1 MTMLREFQVS
11 FRRVTVPA
19 VAALRMYWGTV
30 ALLTGTGLLALT
42 AFLPIAA
49 LLHTGPGPA
58 TRLGP
63 WLERGA
69 DLGVGWSQ
77 DAQAPA
83 ATQQQGVDVLFHL
96 LLGTGVATLGIAAVT
111 ILTLFGAR
119 ASRRESEVQVSRAV
133 GASRRALAAS
143 ALLEGVIIA
152 AAVLATGCAAG
163 MVSAR
168 WAVGDWP
175 GRILPGTLVPS
186 LASLVPIGAVILAG
200 AILPLIFARSS
211 RIVEAE
217 VKPAGLLGPAVLQLG
232 VSLAVLG
239 VSALLS
245 RHAGTLLAGPGSA
258 ARTGQV
264 FELGA
269 PDLPPADR
277 SARYASLLNQL
288 DDGGSSLVS
297 LTSPG
302 ALVGLG
308 TVSTVTTDCG
318 ICSSGGISLRWHMV
332 WTTHQFVSA
341 DSFKA
346 LGVHLVA
353 GRGITRNDQWSGRPV
368 AVISRALAE
377 RHFQK
382 GEAIG
387 RQMLV
392 GDNPRTWHTVVGV
405 VDDPPSTAL
414 GGRLQPHYTV
424 YLSILQHPIASA
436 ELLVRA
442 RPAEDP
448 VPVVR
453 RALQAAFGQ
462 IALGTSSMGT
472 APMAERAILAAEA
485 APVLW
490 FSRWFAV
497 EGWATLA
504 IAVVGTFSLMRIW
517 VLSLRPELG
526 IRRAVGASRAR
537 LLLGI
542 ATGAGRTGL
551 VGAAFGLWFGQAV
564 WSTLPSVMTGAA
576 GWNSHVL
583 LRFTLLLVSTTLA
596 GALIPAWH
604 ALRSTPASL
613 LGSGGD

>member
-1 MTMLREFQVS
+1 
-11 FRRVTVPA
+11 
-19 VAALRMYWGTV
+19 MYWGTV
-30 ALLTGTGLLALT
+30 ALLTGTGLLALA

-49 LLHTGPGPA
+49 LFHPGPAPA

-69 DLGVGWSQ
+69 ELGVGWSQ
-77 DAQAPA
+77 DAQGPA
-83 ATQQQGVDVLFHL
+83 ATQQQGVDVLYHL
-96 LLGTGVATLGIAAVT
+96 LLGTAVATLAIAAVT

-119 ASRRESEVQVSRAV
+119 ASRRESEMLVSRAV
-133 GASRRALAAS
+133 GASRRSLAAS
-143 ALLEGVIIA
+143 ALLEGVIVA

-163 MVSAR
+163 MLAAR
-168 WAVGDWP
+168 WAVGNWP

-186 LASLVPIGAVILAG
+186 LAPVVTMGAVILAG

-245 RHAGTLLAGPGSA
+245 RHATTLTASMDSIV
-258 ARTGQV
+258 RTGRV
-264 FELGA
+264 FELA
-269 PDLPPADR
+269 VADPRPADR
-277 SARYASLLNQL
+277 AARYASLLDQL
-288 DDGGSSLVS
+288 EGDGSKLVS

-308 TVSTVTTDCG
+308 TMSTVTTDCG
-318 ICSSGGISLRWHMV
+318 TCSSGGMSLRWHLV

-353 GRGITRNDQWSGRPV
+353 GRGITREDGWNEKPV
-368 AVISRALAE
+368 AVISRALAA

-392 GDNPRTWHTVVGV
+392 GDDPRTWHTVVGV
-405 VDDPPSTAL
+405 VDDPPATAL
-414 GGRLQPHYTV
+414 GGRLQPRYTV

-442 RPAEDP
+442 PRTDDL

-453 RALQAAFGQ
+453 RALGA
-462 IALGTSSMGT
+462 ALGPSTIGT
-472 APMAERAILAAEA
+472 RPIAERALLAAEA
-485 APVLW
+485 APLVW

-497 EGWATLA
+497 EGWATLL
-504 IAVVGTFSLMRIW
+504 IAVVGTFTLMRIW
-517 VLSLRPELG
+517 VLSLGPELG
-526 IRRAVGASRAR
+526 IRRAVGASRSR

-542 ATGAGRTGL
+542 LSRAARTGL

-564 WSTLPSVMTGAA
+564 WSTLPGVMTGAA
-576 GWNSHVL
+576 AWDSRVL
-583 LRFTLLLVSTTLA
+583 LRFTLLLVLTTLA
-596 GALIPAWH
+596 GALVPAWR

-613 LGSGGD
+613 LASEGD

>member
-1 MTMLREFQVS
+1 VRL
-11 FRRVTVPA
+11 RRVAVPA
-19 VAALRMYWGTV
+19 LGALRMYWGTV
-30 ALLTGTGLLALT
+30 ALLTGTGLLALA
-42 AFLPIAA
+42 AFLPVAT

-69 DLGVGWSQ
+69 DLAVGWSQ
-77 DAQAPA
+77 DAQGPA

-96 LLGTGVATLGIAAVT
+96 LLGTAVATLAIATVT

-119 ASRRESEVQVSRAV
+119 AARRESEVLVSRAV
-133 GASRRALAAS
+133 GASRRVLAAS
-143 ALLEGVIIA
+143 ALVEGAIVA
-152 AAVLATGCAAG
+152 VAVLATGCAAG
-163 MVSAR
+163 MLAAR
-168 WAVGDWP
+168 WAVGSWP
-175 GRILPGTLVPS
+175 GRTVPGTLVPS
-186 LASLVPIGAVILAG
+186 LAPLVTMGAVILAG
-200 AILPLIFARSS
+200 AILPLIFARTS

-245 RHAGTLLAGPGSA
+245 RHAVTLTASLDSA

-264 FELGA
+264 FELTA
-269 PDLPPADR
+269 ADPRPAGR
-277 SARYASLLNQL
+277 AARYASLLEQL
-288 DDGGSSLVS
+288 DGDGSRLVS

-302 ALVGLG
+302 AIVGLG
-308 TVSTVTTDCG
+308 TMSTVTTDCG
-318 ICSSGGISLRWHMV
+318 ICSSGGMSLRWHLV

-353 GRGITRNDQWSGRPV
+353 GRGITREDGWMEKPV
-368 AVISRALAE
+368 AVISRALAA

-392 GDNPRTWHTVVGV
+392 GDDPRTWHTVVGV
-405 VDDPPSTAL
+405 VDDPPATAL
-414 GGRLQPHYTV
+414 GGRLQPRYTV

-442 RPAEDP
+442 PPADDP
-448 VPVVR
+448 VPIVR
-453 RALQAAFGQ
+453 RALRT
-462 IALGTSSMGT
+462 ALGPGSNGT
-472 APMAERAILAAEA
+472 RPIAERALLAAEV
-485 APVLW
+485 APLVW

-497 EGWATLA
+497 EGWTTLV
-504 IAVVGTFSLMRIW
+504 IAVVGTFTLMRIW

-537 LLLGI
+537 LLLAI
-542 ATGAGRTGL
+542 FARAARTGL

-576 GWNSHVL
+576 AWDSSVL
-583 LRFTLLLVSTTLA
+583 LRFTVLLVSTTVA
-596 GALIPAWH
+596 GALVPAWR
-604 ALRSTPASL
+604 AMRSAPASL
-613 LGSGGD
+613 LASEGD

>member
-1 MTMLREFQVS
+1 MA
-11 FRRVTVPA
+11 VPA
-19 VAALRMYWGTV
+19 LAALRMYWGTV
-30 ALLTGTGLLALT
+30 ALLTGSGLLALA

-49 LLHTGPGPA
+49 LLHIGPGPA
-58 TRLGP
+58 ARLGP

-77 DAQAPA
+77 DAQGPA

-96 LLGTGVATLGIAAVT
+96 LLGTAVATLAIAAVT
-111 ILTLFGAR
+111 ILALFGAR
-119 ASRRESEVQVSRAV
+119 ASRRESEMLVSRAV
-133 GASRRALAAS
+133 GASRRTLAAS
-143 ALLEGVIIA
+143 ALFESVIVA
-152 AAVLATGCAAG
+152 AAVLASGCAAG
-163 MVSAR
+163 MLAAR
-168 WAVGDWP
+168 WAVGSWP
-175 GRILPGTLVPS
+175 GRILPGELIPS
-186 LASLVPIGAVILAG
+186 LAPLVTMGAVILAG

-245 RHAGTLLAGPGSA
+245 RHAVILTAGMNSP
-258 ARTGQV
+258 ARNGQV
-264 FELGA
+264 FELTA
-269 PDLPPADR
+269 ADPRPADR
-277 SARYASLLNQL
+277 AARYASLLDQL
-288 DDGGSSLVS
+288 DGGRSKLVS

-302 ALVGLG
+302 TLVGLG
-308 TVSTVTTDCG
+308 TLSTVTTDCG
-318 ICSSGGISLRWHMV
+318 ICSSGGMALRWHLV

-353 GRGITRNDQWSGRPV
+353 GRGISRADGWNEKPV
-368 AVISRALAE
+368 AVISRALAA

-392 GDNPRTWHTVVGV
+392 GDDPRTWHTVVGV
-405 VDDPPSTAL
+405 VDDPPATAL
-414 GGRLQPHYTV
+414 GGRLQPRYTV
-424 YLSILQHPIASA
+424 YLSILQHPIESA

-442 RPAEDP
+442 PPADEA
-448 VPVVR
+448 VPFVR
-453 RALQAAFGQ
+453 HALQAA
-462 IALGTSSMGT
+462 LGPGSMGT
-472 APMAERAILAAEA
+472 GPIAERAVIAAEA
-485 APVLW
+485 APLVW

-504 IAVVGTFSLMRIW
+504 IAVVGTFTLMRIW

-526 IRRAVGASRAR
+526 LRRAVGAPRGR

-542 ATGAGRTGL
+542 LARAARTGL
-551 VGAAFGLWFGQAV
+551 IGAAFGLWFGQAI

-576 GWNSHVL
+576 AWDSRVL
-583 LRFTLLLVSTTLA
+583 LRFTLLLVVATLA
-596 GALIPAWH
+596 GALFPAWR
-604 ALRSTPASL
+604 AMRSTPGSL
-613 LGSGGD
+613 LGSEGD

>member
-1 MTMLREFQVS
+1 
-11 FRRVTVPA
+11 
-19 VAALRMYWGTV
+19 MYWGTV
-30 ALLTGTGLLALT
+30 ALLTGTGLLALA
-42 AFLPIAA
+42 AFLPIAT
-49 LLHTGPGPA
+49 LLHAGPGPA

-77 DAQAPA
+77 DAQGPA

-96 LLGTGVATLGIAAVT
+96 LLGTAVATLAIAAVT

-119 ASRRESEVQVSRAV
+119 ASRRESEMLVSRAV
-133 GASRRALAAS
+133 GASRRSLAAS
-143 ALLEGVIIA
+143 ALLEGVVVA

-163 MVSAR
+163 MLAAR
-168 WAVGDWP
+168 WAVGNWP

-186 LASLVPIGAVILAG
+186 LAPLVTMGAVILAG

-245 RHAGTLLAGPGSA
+245 RHAVTLTGIMGSA

-264 FELGA
+264 FELA
-269 PDLPPADR
+269 AADPRPADR
-277 SARYASLLNQL
+277 AARYASLLDQL
-288 DDGGSSLVS
+288 DGDGSKLVS

-308 TVSTVTTDCG
+308 TMSTVTTDCG
-318 ICSSGGISLRWHMV
+318 ICSSGGMSLRWHLV

-353 GRGITRNDQWSGRPV
+353 GRGITRDDGWSGRPV
-368 AVISRALAE
+368 AVISRALAA

-392 GDNPRTWHTVVGV
+392 GDDPRTWHTVVGV
-405 VDDPPSTAL
+405 VDDPPATAL
-414 GGRLQPHYTV
+414 GGRLQPRYTV
-424 YLSILQHPIASA
+424 YLSILQHPSASA
-436 ELLVRA
+436 ELLIRA
-442 RPAEDP
+442 PPADDP

-453 RALQAAFGQ
+453 RALRA
-462 IALGTSSMGT
+462 ALGSSSLVAM
-472 APMAERAILAAEA
+472 PIAERALLAAEA
-485 APVLW
+485 APLVW

-497 EGWATLA
+497 EGWATLV
-504 IAVVGTFSLMRIW
+504 IAVVGTFTLMRIW
-517 VLSLRPELG
+517 VLSLRVELG
-526 IRRAVGASRAR
+526 IRRAVGASRSR

-542 ATGAGRTGL
+542 LSRAARTGL

-564 WSTLPSVMTGAA
+564 WSTLPGVMTGAA
-576 GWNSHVL
+576 AWDSRVL
-583 LRFTLLLVSTTLA
+583 LRLTLLLVLTTLA
-596 GALIPAWH
+596 GALVPAWR
-604 ALRSTPASL
+604 AMRSTPASL
-613 LGSGGD
+613 LASEGD

>member
-1 MTMLREFQVS
+1 MPIPRDFQVS
-11 FRRVTVPA
+11 LRRVAVPA
-19 VAALRMYWGTV
+19 LAALRMYWGTV
-30 ALLTGTGLLALT
+30 ALLTGTGLLALA

-49 LLHTGPGPA
+49 LLHTGPGAA

-77 DAQAPA
+77 DAQGPA
-83 ATQQQGVDVLFHL
+83 ATQQRGVDVLFHL
-96 LLGTGVATLGIAAVT
+96 LLGTGVATLAIAAVT

-119 ASRRESEVQVSRAV
+119 ASRRESEVLVSRAV
-133 GASRRALAAS
+133 GASRRSLAAS
-143 ALLEGVIIA
+143 ALFEGVIVA
-152 AAVLATGCAAG
+152 AAVLAAGCAGGLLA
-163 MVSAR
+163 AR
-168 WAVGDWP
+168 WAVGTWP
-175 GRILPGTLVPS
+175 GRILPGTLVPN
-186 LASLVPIGAVILAG
+186 LAPLATMGAVILAG
-200 AILPLIFARSS
+200 AILPLVFARSS

-232 VSLAVLG
+232 VSLTVLG
-239 VSALLS
+239 VSALLG
-245 RHAGTLLAGPGSA
+245 RHAATLSA
-258 ARTGQV
+258 DRASVARTGQV

-269 PDLPPADR
+269 ADPRPEDR
-277 SARYASLLNQL
+277 SARYASLLDQL
-288 DDGGSSLVS
+288 HGDGSRLVS

-308 TVSTVTTDCG
+308 TMSTVTTDCG
-318 ICSSGGISLRWHMV
+318 ICTEGGMSLRWHLV

-346 LGVHLVA
+346 LGVRLVA
-353 GRGITRNDQWSGRPV
+353 GRGITRNDGLSGRPV
-368 AVISRALAE
+368 AVISRALAD

-392 GDNPRTWHTVVGV
+392 GDSPRRWHTVVGV
-405 VDDPPSTAL
+405 VDDPPATAL
-414 GGRLQPHYTV
+414 GGRLQPRYTV
-424 YLSILQHPIASA
+424 YLSILQHPIVSA

-442 RPAEDP
+442 RPADDP

-453 RALQAAFGQ
+453 RALQAA
-462 IALGTSSMGT
+462 LGPSSIGAGPIT
-472 APMAERAILAAEA
+472 ERGMLAAEA
-485 APVLW
+485 APMLW
-490 FSRWFAV
+490 FSRWFGV

-504 IAVVGTFSLMRIW
+504 IAVVGTFTLMRLW

-526 IRRAVGASRAR
+526 VRRAVGASRAR
-537 LLLGI
+537 LMVGI
-542 ATGAGRTGL
+542 VMRAGRTGL

-576 GWNSHVL
+576 GWNWGVL
-583 LRFTLLLVSTTLA
+583 FRFTLLLVSTAVA
-596 GALIPAWH
+596 GALIPAWR
-604 ALRSTPASL
+604 AMRSTPASL
-613 LGSGGD
+613 LASGGD